1 VQYPCGGPPGRLCY
15 HDVLLLQLLPAGLLP
30 VRLHD
35 GRQSG
40 SADQVLLTTMNEPT
54 AVADNLWHAL
64 GDDLRAFLR
73 SRVPHPADVDDI
85 LQDVFVRI
93 VEKIGTLR
101 DAARLESWV
110 YQIARNAIADFY
122 RRRTPQPAD
131 AVEAA
136 VDSADGADAAEP
148 GNLNRAVAA
157 WMTSSIDALP
167 DALRDAVRMYE
178 LEGVPQ
184 AEIARRLGLTLSGA
198 KSRVQRGRQRLEE
211 LLRDCCQFELDR
223 RGNVIDCQP
232 AQEGG
237 CRQNSCGCDSGR

>member
-1 VQYPCGGPPGRLCY
+1 VQSPRGGPAGRLCY
-15 HDVLLLQLLPAGLLP
+15 DGLLLHLLPAGLLP
-30 VRLHD
+30 VRVPDRRH
-35 GRQSG
+35 SG
-40 SADQVLLTTMNEPT
+40 SADQVLLTAMNEPT
-54 AVADNLWHAL
+54 ALAGNLWHAL
-64 GDDLRAFLR
+64 GDDLRAFLL
-73 SRVPHPADVDDI
+73 SRVPEPAEADDI

-122 RRRTPQPAD
+122 RRRTPQLAD

-136 VDSADGADAAEP
+136 VDAAADEDAAEP
-148 GNLNRAVAA
+148 GNLNRVVAA
-157 WMTSSIDALP
+157 WMSSSIEALP
-167 DALRDAVRMYE
+167 EALRDAVRMYE

-211 LLRDCCQFELDR
+211 LLRKCCQFELDR